1 MLQSTSSEF
10 QRHQGQRVVSVAT
23 DMLSG
28 RLSFLEGARLLS
40 HLRVALRLPVDDP
53 DFLPFVATDS
63 ETDHLPLGDVR
74 RFWSAGPPK
83 GWERPFTSMAPSSVV
98 IMHISTLRVMR
109 QVYEVV
115 VVVTE

>member
-10 QRHQGQRVVSVAT
+10 QRHQTQRVVSVAT

-63 ETDHLPLGDVR
+63 ETDHLPLGGVR
-74 RFWSAGPPK
+74 RFWSA
-83 GWERPFTSMAPSSVV
+83 EALARLQSEIQSAESNARTSCTHAAQAL
-98 IMHISTLRVMR
+98 ISRFGV
-109 QVYEVV
+109 
-115 VVVTE
+115 